1 MQSLS
6 CLPNLKHF
14 CQKLFSLDCHLIT
27 AWFPLSLNQKEFS
40 FHKDMY
46 FLHSC
51 TRSIQDD
58 NQSWLQITNW
68 DMNLLLDLKS
78 NYSKVL
84 NSRSSK
90 YRVDLQCH
98 LSLHFGLHLLSV
110 KKKMLF
116 LCKSRKEISRLQK
129 TVIAKPFTIR
139 GIIVSSKFWTFLWT

>member
-1 MQSLS
+1 MFAKFKAFLPKVIFSWLPFDNCLVSSLPHS
-6 CLPNLKHF
+6 ERVQLP
-14 CQKLFSLDCHLIT
+14 QR
-27 AWFPLSLNQKEFS
+27 
-40 FHKDMY
+40 Y
-46 FLHSC
+46 LHSC

-58 NQSWLQITNW
+58 IQSWLQITNW

-84 NSRSSK
+84 NSWSSK

-110 KKKMLF
+110 KEKMLF
-116 LCKSRKEISRLQK
+116 LCKSRKETNRLQK